1 MIKKENLFYESNL
14 LRLNSNKVYKYIKW
28 KSVLNFDDT
37 IELTIN
43 WYKNFYR
50 QSKKNIYEIYKND
63 IYNYSKI
70 LEKKLNLK

>member
-50 QSKKNIYEIYKND
+50 QSKKY
-63 IYNYSKI
+63 
-70 LEKKLNLK
+70 L